1 MLQVYRFFGDEKG
14 LEQTDIYYQ
23 AHVIIKLTLGVSK
36 NRANLND
43 CRYR

>member
-23 AHVIIKLTLGVSK
+23 AHVYGTRV
-36 NRANLND
+36 
-43 CRYR
+43 